1 MGTVAGQ
8 RHQSKAVPN
17 NLPLHL
23 TTFVGREADL
33 RSLKSLVRNARIV
46 TLTGTG
52 GAGKSRLAAELA
64 GATRD
69 AWPDGVWWVALA
81 AESDVGAA
89 GVANLEPPGLCSP
102 PPGPAGGA
110 ATRPRP

>member
-52 GAGKSRLAAELA
+52 GAGHSPPAAELA
-64 GATRD
+64 GGTSD
-69 AWPDGVWWVALA
+69 ACADGGWWVALA
-81 AESDVGAA
+81 ADSGVGAA
-89 GVANLEPPGLCSP
+89 GGGNREAHGLT
-102 PPGPAGGA
+102 PA
-110 ATRPRP
+110 TL

>member
-69 AWPDGVWWVALA
+69 AWPDGVWW
-81 AESDVGAA
+81 
-89 GVANLEPPGLCSP
+89 
-102 PPGPAGGA
+102 
-110 ATRPRP
+110 